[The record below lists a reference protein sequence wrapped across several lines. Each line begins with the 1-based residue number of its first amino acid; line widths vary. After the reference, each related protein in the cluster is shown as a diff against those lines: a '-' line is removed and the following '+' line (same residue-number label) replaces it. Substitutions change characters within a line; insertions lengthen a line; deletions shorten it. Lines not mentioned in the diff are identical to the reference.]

1 MTSQIMWIGLGK
13 CIVQLCT
20 KSHIGCLIG
29 QTRLYKWLRETLIAT
44 WLALLGYSA
53 YMPSALLES

>member
-13 CIVQLCT
+13 CIVRLC
-20 KSHIGCLIG
+20 GCLIG